1 LLPGRAVVV
10 SGPTITAVVAAEG
23 FQPPPGATVVAAEGK
38 YLIPGLWDMH
48 VHHEFPWPGLLELAL
63 ANGVTGVRDLNS
75 EPFVLAWREEIRAG
89 KRLGPR
95 IVASGKRL
103 DARLNG
109 QPPRTV
115 SADTP
120 DEGRNLVRARRTEGA
135 DLIKVYSGLSPEVY
149 RAIVAEAKAQN
160 LPVAGHCPERVS
172 AFDASRLGQRSIEHL
187 TGVAVSCSRGE
198 VALREQ
204 LAAAFTGPNGYD
216 IDATFPVIETAMATP
231 DEQKQ
236 AALFAEFKKN
246 RTWQVPTLVVQRP
259 LPPPGAAPD
268 PRLKYTHWAVA
279 QLWERIRA
287 NDKHGKFRE
296 RSSAYARATVRAMHQ
311 AGVPLLAGTDAGGAI
326 NVGIVPGFSLADELE
341 LLVEC
346 GLAPADALRTA
357 TLNPALYLGEEATA
371 GTVAEGKRADLVLL
385 DADPL
390 AAIGNVRK
398 ITGVMAHGRWLP
410 RPELDKLLDGVAAS
424 ATQKK

>member
-1 LLPGRAVVV
+1 
-10 SGPTITAVVAAEG
+10 
-23 FQPPPGATVVAAEGK
+23 
-38 YLIPGLWDMH
+38 
-48 VHHEFPWPGLLELAL
+48 
-63 ANGVTGVRDLNS
+63 
-75 EPFVLAWREEIRAG
+75 
-89 KRLGPR
+89 
-95 IVASGKRL
+95 
-103 DARLNG
+103 
-109 QPPRTV
+109 
-115 SADTP
+115 
-120 DEGRNLVRARRTEGA
+120 
-135 DLIKVYSGLSPEVY
+135 
-149 RAIVAEAKAQN
+149 
-160 LPVAGHCPERVS
+160 
-172 AFDASRLGQRSIEHL
+172 
-187 TGVAVSCSRGE
+187 
-198 VALREQ
+198 
-204 LAAAFTGPNGYD
+204 
-216 IDATFPVIETAMATP
+216 
-231 DEQKQ
+231 
-236 AALFAEFKKN
+236 
-246 RTWQVPTLVVQRP
+246 
-259 LPPPGAAPD
+259 
-268 PRLKYTHWAVA
+268 VA